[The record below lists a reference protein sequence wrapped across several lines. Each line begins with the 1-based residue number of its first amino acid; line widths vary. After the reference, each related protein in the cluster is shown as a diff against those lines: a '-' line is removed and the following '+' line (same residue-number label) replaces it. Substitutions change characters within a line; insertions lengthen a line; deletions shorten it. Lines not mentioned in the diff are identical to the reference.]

1 MLKTE
6 DLFSSHAAPGKA
18 QVQREIADDEGPQ
31 LAPGCSAWIALG
43 LKLEEQ
49 QYVTFVVP
57 EGGVLNEFVIGLIC

>member
-1 MLKTE
+1 MIMSPFLN
-6 DLFSSHAAPGKA
+6 AAPGKA

-49 QYVTFVVP
+49 QYV
-57 EGGVLNEFVIGLIC
+57 N